1 MSGLT
6 KFDIVKAEINLRNE
20 VERMF
25 GEIKW
30 DTPTDAYDAAVSDEA
45 NMNYSIWAKLYG
57 TGETPKARSGRKC
70 MDNKRVFDKTIG
82 NSLSWS
88 MV

>member
-1 MSGLT
+1 
-6 KFDIVKAEINLRNE
+6 
-20 VERMF
+20 
-25 GEIKW
+25 
-30 DTPTDAYDAAVSDEA
+30 
-45 NMNYSIWAKLYG
+45 MNYSIWAKLYG